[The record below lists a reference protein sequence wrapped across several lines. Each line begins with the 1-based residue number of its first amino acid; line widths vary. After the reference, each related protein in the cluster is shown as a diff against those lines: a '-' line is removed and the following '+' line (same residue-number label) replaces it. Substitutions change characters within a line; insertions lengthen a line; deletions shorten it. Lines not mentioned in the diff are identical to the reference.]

1 LDIQFYLAFRNKTL
15 DLETLTFVK
24 HSPNY
29 LLTRKIDREIP
40 DDFLEKDYQWE
51 KSVWYKFLNEIY
63 EGNQEKIETILEA
76 IGDCLEPHYKS
87 QTMFLHVGRGQNG
100 KGTLLYAITKFLNE
114 VNVIGLSMHNIVE
127 NFLTGHLVSALA
139 NICGDISYK
148 FIDET
153 GMLKRARGEDFITAD
168 RKFLGPITFLNRAKM
183 HFSAQE
189 VPQTND
195 RTRGYYRSFIIIHY
209 NVDFSNNP
217 DPNLREELTSEK
229 EMLGLLRKVLEAL
242 KRLRKNN
249 YTFSYNPTIEEKEES
264 YIMSGRSDQSFC
276 QLELEDKQDNEI
288 TKQETN
294 ETYIKYC
301 KDNNLS
307 VKDERSFG
315 KTLFKEF
322 PNRELSRPRINGIQV
337 KCYKNIGFQNHNFE
351 TVETNELDKTVL
363 QNKEDN
369 FITKYYNKDLTSS
382 TSSTSSVREC
392 QDFLLKEL
400 KRNDLKTDDIYKVY
414 PVMGYTKEIINQ
426 SLKELL
432 EQGNIYEKHPGV
444 LAFLR
449 DEVL

>member
-1 LDIQFYLAFRNKTL
+1 
-15 DLETLTFVK
+15 
-24 HSPNY
+24 
-29 LLTRKIDREIP
+29 
-40 DDFLEKDYQWE
+40 
-51 KSVWYKFLNEIY
+51 
-63 EGNQEKIETILEA
+63 

-87 QTMFLHVGRGQNG
+87 QTMFLHVGKAHNG

-127 NFLTGHLVSALA
+127 NFLTGHLVYALA

-153 GMLKRARGEDFITAD
+153 GMLKRARGEDFITTD

-195 RTRGYYRSFIIIHY
+195 RTRGFYRSFIIIQY

-217 DPNLREELTSEK
+217 DTNLREKLTSEK

-242 KRLRKNN
+242 KRLRKNT
-249 YTFSYNPTIEEKEES
+249 YQFSYNPTIDEKEES
-264 YIMSGRSDQSFC
+264 YIMSGRSDQAFC
-276 QLELEDKQDNEI
+276 QLELEYKQDNEI
-288 TKQETN
+288 TKQEIYEVYMN
-294 ETYIKYC
+294 WC
-301 KDNNLS
+301 KDKNLS
-307 VKDERSFG
+307 IKDERSFG
-315 KTLFKEF
+315 KALFKEF
-322 PNRELSRPRINGIQV
+322 PNRELTRPTINGIRT
-337 KCYKNIGFQNHNFE
+337 KCYKNIDFVIHENSPIRPISPI
-351 TVETNELDKTVL
+351 KTVL

-369 FITKYYNKDLTSS
+369 FITKVYNKNVIGPIGPIGPQNNSLIN
-382 TSSTSSVREC
+382 C
-392 QDFLLKEL
+392 QNYLLKEL
-400 KRNDLKTDDIYKVY
+400 KKDDLKTDDIYRVY